1 MANGLLPTGVWR
13 CARRYARLTAV
24 KRQEE
29 DLRLRF
35 GPMTDLVRPGTL
47 TGTPAQ
53 VIERLR
59 EYEAAG
65 AAWTILA
72 LRAPF
77 DWDGL
82 ELFTREVMPAFS

>member
-1 MANGLLPTGVWR
+1 MREGAARPVRTANLGLAIG
-13 CARRYARLTAV
+13 ADAAAV
-24 KRQEE
+24 RRQEE

-47 TGTPAQ
+47 TATPTQ
-53 VIERLR
+53 VIARLR

-72 LRAPF
+72 RAPF
-77 DWDGL
+77 DW
-82 ELFTREVMPAFS
+82 EASSRSRAR